1 MYNAELGM
9 RNVKFGVHHSE
20 LFSALGSLRVK
31 VAKVMVTGTVLNI
44 KKENE
49 CRVEKWNLFL
59 HFCQSF
65 CLFEDSVLKK
75 LDISLACAAFCAVFF
90 SSCSDNGTSSESEK
104 VFDASVVCPVEG
116 VNINGDPNRGTFTDD
131 RDGKVYKYTTIGNQ
145 VWMAEYLNY
154 EGPDSYCVEETCA
167 LKGRA
172 YFLTS
177 ARTACPNGWHLPSRE
192 EWDVLFTNMGGID
205 IAGSRLKATYGWTP
219 LNPGQLSNGSD
230 DCGFGLLPVP
240 AEDSFSIFGRR
251 KERVD
256 GYCALMWTSSTDNV
270 DESMWGVYFLSNAL
284 NVHVENYYTYNGIL
298 SIRCLKD

>member
-1 MYNAELGM
+1 M
-9 RNVKFGVHHSE
+9 
-20 LFSALGSLRVK
+20 
-31 VAKVMVTGTVLNI
+31 
-44 KKENE
+44 
-49 CRVEKWNLFL
+49 
-59 HFCQSF
+59 
-65 CLFEDSVLKK
+65 
-75 LDISLACAAFCAVFF
+75 DIFLACAALLSAFLVA
-90 SSCSDNGTSSESEK
+90 CSDSGTSSESEK

-116 VNINGDPNRGTFTDD
+116 VNINGDPNRGTFTDE

-192 EWDVLFTNMGGID
+192 EWDVLFTNMGGMD

-230 DCGFGLLPVP
+230 DCGFGLLPYLQKTLFP
-240 AEDSFSIFGRR
+240 FLGGER
-251 KERVD
+251 KELTVI
-256 GYCALMWTSSTDNV
+256 V
-270 DESMWGVYFLSNAL
+270 P
-284 NVHVENYYTYNGIL
+284 
-298 SIRCLKD
+298 